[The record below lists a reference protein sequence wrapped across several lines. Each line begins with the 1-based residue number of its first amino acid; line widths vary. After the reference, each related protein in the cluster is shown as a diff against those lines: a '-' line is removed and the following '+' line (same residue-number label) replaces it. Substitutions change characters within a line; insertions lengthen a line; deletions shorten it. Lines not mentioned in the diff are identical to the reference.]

1 MPTPQ
6 KEKIVAEMA
15 DKFSKARS
23 IFLADFSGIDA
34 NTINALRKKFNDEKV
49 EYRIVKNTLAK
60 ISFENAGIDGMDS
73 FLSGINSY
81 AISYDDP
88 TLPMKV
94 VDGFKSNL
102 EDKFVVKAAY
112 FEGQIIGPE
121 QITGIAKLPSRE
133 QLMAQLVGILQAPM
147 SKLVGTLQASTS
159 KLLMVLKALEAKKGK
174 EKS

>member
-6 KEKIVAEMA
+6 KEKIVSEMA

-34 NTINALRKKFNDEKV
+34 NTINGLRKKFNDEKV

-60 ISFENAGIDGMDS
+60 ISFKNAGIDGMDS
-73 FLSGINSY
+73 FLDGINSY

-94 VDGFKSNL
+94 VDSYKSNL
-102 EDKFVVKAAY
+102 NDKFVVKAAY
-112 FEGQIIGPE
+112 FEGQIIGPD
-121 QITGIAKLPSRE
+121 QITGIAKLPSHE
-133 QLMAQLVGILQAPM
+133 QLMAKLVGILQAPM
-147 SKLVGTLQASTS
+147 SKLVGTLQASIS
-159 KLLMVLKALEAKKGK
+159 EFLMVLKALETKKSK
-174 EKS
+174 EES